1 MNMQYSHGVHFV
13 NENELPDDVDC
24 LFEQLPR
31 VAPPSSLI
39 KRILEQTP
47 LSYAY
52 DAFPVSP
59 PCYLQDQSIARHQL
73 ERPAAAPRDVHHKR
87 SHLC

>member
-1 MNMQYSHGVHFV
+1 MDMQYSRRVHFV
-13 NENELPDDVDC
+13 DENELPDDIDC
-24 LFEQLPR
+24 LFELLPR

-47 LSYAY
+47 MSCPY
-52 DAFPVSP
+52 DAFPVSQ
-59 PCYLQDQSIARHQL
+59 PCYLQDQPIATHQL
-73 ERPAAAPRDVHHKR
+73 ERLAMASLNMRHKR